1 MPMSHPAR
9 LTATCNKLQVASSAV
24 MGDHLY
30 LNLRFPMSAMS
41 LKARLL
47 AGEARLAAFLFTDS
61 ADVAEIM
68 AVSGFDALIVD
79 REHVASDMERAVGQL
94 RAIRCIADIPV
105 LVRLRDH
112 GEGSI
117 KPLLDAGFDGIVAAN
132 VTSAAAAGRLV
143 AASHYP
149 PLGRRGAQF
158 TVSRAARY
166 GLDAGEAV
174 KRARADTLLIAMIES
189 AAGLA
194 AIPEIA
200 AVPSIDMLF
209 IGPLDLSADFGTYGD
224 LTHPDLRAAIATAE
238 RSILQSGVML
248 AGALLPDDTARA
260 AFARG
265 YRLVTGASDVGL
277 LLAAARSAA
286 TW

>member
-1 MPMSHPAR
+1 MP
-9 LTATCNKLQVASSAV
+9 
-24 MGDHLY
+24 
-30 LNLRFPMSAMS
+30 AMS

-47 AGEARLAAFLFTDS
+47 AGEAILAAFLFTDS

-79 REHVASDMERAVGQL
+79 REHVASDMERALAQL
-94 RAIRCIADIPV
+94 RAIRSMSDIPV

-117 KPLLDAGFDGIVAAN
+117 KPLLDAGFDGIIAAN
-132 VTSAAAAGRLV
+132 ITSAEAARRV
-143 AASHYP
+143 VEASHYP

-166 GLDAGEAV
+166 GLDAKQAV
-174 KRARADTLLIAMIES
+174 ERSRDILVIAMIES

-200 AVPSIDMLF
+200 AVPGIDMLF

-224 LTHPDLRAAIATAE
+224 LTHPDLHAAIATAE
-238 RSILQSGVML
+238 RSIIATGAML
-248 AGALLPDDTARA
+248 AGALLPTDTPAV

-265 YRLVTGASDVGL
+265 CRLVTSANDVGL
-277 LLAAARSAA
+277 LLAAARAA
-286 TW
+286 AGAR